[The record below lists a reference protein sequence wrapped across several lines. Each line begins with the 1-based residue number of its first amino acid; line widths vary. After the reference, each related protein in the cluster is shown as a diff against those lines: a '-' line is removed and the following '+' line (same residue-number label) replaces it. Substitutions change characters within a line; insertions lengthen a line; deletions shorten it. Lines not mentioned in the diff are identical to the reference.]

1 LIPFG
6 RRITDGPPGAAAP
19 LPFFSERCLHLIRQ
33 VEVCTPRIKEP
44 TSTNRARGLYG
55 KNFPGVAAHSRHG
68 IPAGAPELRQFA
80 AAIDNASM
88 TDKRLVLST
97 CGSREVATKIA
108 RALVDGQVA
117 ACVNILGPMESVYRW
132 KGRVETSQEFLLLIK
147 TTAENFERLCAEIR
161 RLTSYEL
168 PEVLQ
173 FTVEAGLEA
182 YLDWIGDSVTGTG
195 P

>member
-1 LIPFG
+1 MAI
-6 RRITDGPPGAAAP
+6 
-19 LPFFSERCLHLIRQ
+19 
-33 VEVCTPRIKEP
+33 
-44 TSTNRARGLYG
+44 
-55 KNFPGVAAHSRHG
+55 HSRHSS
-68 IPAGAPELRQFA
+68 PAGAPGLRQFA

>member
-1 LIPFG
+1 
-6 RRITDGPPGAAAP
+6 
-19 LPFFSERCLHLIRQ
+19 
-33 VEVCTPRIKEP
+33 
-44 TSTNRARGLYG
+44 
-55 KNFPGVAAHSRHG
+55 VAIHSRHSS
-68 IPAGAPELRQFA
+68 PAGAPGLRQFA
-80 AAIDNASM
+80 AAVDNASM

-97 CGSREVATKIA
+97 CGSREVAAKIA

>member
-1 LIPFG
+1 MA
-6 RRITDGPPGAAAP
+6 T
-19 LPFFSERCLHLIRQ
+19 
-33 VEVCTPRIKEP
+33 
-44 TSTNRARGLYG
+44 
-55 KNFPGVAAHSRHG
+55 HSRHSS
-68 IPAGAPELRQFA
+68 PAGAPGLRQFA

-97 CGSREVATKIA
+97 CGSREVAAKIA

-173 FTVEAGLEA
+173 FSVEAGLEA
-182 YLDWIGDSVTGTG
+182 YLDWIGDSVTGTQS
-195 P
+195 PER